1 MVGKGLKMGGWG
13 VGLFT
18 DCIRGGALIVV
29 KHLNDY
35 VKSETSTAIDS
46 VRLQMTIWTNFGE

>member
-1 MVGKGLKMGGWG
+1 MVGKGLNRGGG
-13 VGLFT
+13 Q
-18 DCIRGGALIVV
+18 DCLLIALGGGALIVV
-29 KHLNDY
+29 KRLNDY

>member
-1 MVGKGLKMGGWG
+1 MVGKGLKMGGG
-13 VGLFT
+13 E
-18 DCIRGGALIVV
+18 DCLLIALGGGALIVV